1 MFSKNSQHFGSR
13 LDFSPSYPVKLL
25 IHSPMRICTLILAI
39 SLPLHAENPA
49 PVETPAPAEAPAPAE
64 NVAPVEPTD
73 AAYPALERFV
83 KVMEMT
89 KARHPDLD
97 KLSYDQLINHA
108 LDGMLSSLDPHS
120 SFIHPEMQEMMGE
133 DGKLN
138 NEIASLGL
146 SLGKNSEELYLS
158 AVEAGG
164 PAATAALKPG
174 MKVLQI
180 QKQDSTKISL
190 KSALESLVGNAGQT
204 TQLLLQDPIK
214 PEPIDVTLTHRY
226 IEERSLILA
235 KSLEK
240 HPQIGY
246 LRLAQFG
253 ANCAREVEAALDE
266 LEDKGMK
273 SLILDLRENGGGDLH
288 QTVEMLGLFVPPSTT
303 VVSVRERDKPEEF
316 LKTPKRQ
323 RRNRPYPMVVL
334 IDRHSASAS
343 ELTAGSLRDLK
354 RATIIGERSYGK
366 GSVQNIIPMGNST
379 ALRLTIATYHTPSG
393 ETPHLKGINPDTTIP
408 FTEIDRENFL
418 KAAHIS
424 SLSPTEKKAFD
435 PWADPAIAEA
445 VKALQ

>member
-1 MFSKNSQHFGSR
+1 
-13 LDFSPSYPVKLL
+13 
-25 IHSPMRICTLILAI
+25 MRISTLILATI
-39 SLPLHAENPA
+39 LPLHAQE
-49 PVETPAPAEAPAPAE
+49 PAPAE
-64 NVAPVEPTD
+64 NVAPTEAPAQAENTTPAEPKD

-89 KARHPDLD
+89 KARHPDLE
-97 KLSYDQLINHA
+97 KLGYDQLINQA

-120 SFIHPEMQEMMGE
+120 SFIHPEMQEMLSE

-146 SLGKNSEELYLS
+146 SLGKDSKHLFLS

-164 PAATAALKPG
+164 PAATAKLRPG

-180 QKQDSTKISL
+180 NKQDTANTPL
-190 KSALESLVGNAGQT
+190 KNALEMLVGNAGQT
-204 TQLLLQDPIK
+204 AQLLVQDPAK
-214 PEPIDVTLTHRY
+214 PDQIEVTLTHRF
-226 IEERSLILA
+226 IEERSLIIA
-235 KSLEK
+235 KLLDK
-240 HPQIGY
+240 NPQIGY

-253 ANCAREVEAALDE
+253 GNCARETEAALDE

-288 QTVEMLGLFVPPSTT
+288 ETVKILGLFVPPSTS

-316 LKTPKRQ
+316 LKTSKRQ

-343 ELTAGSLRDLK
+343 ELTAGSLKDLK

-393 ETPHLKGINPDTTIP
+393 ETPHLKGIDPDTIIP
-408 FTEIDRENFL
+408 FTDADRENFF
-418 KAAHIS
+418 KAARVS
-424 SLSPTEKKAFD
+424 SLSPTEKEAFD
-435 PWADPAIAEA
+435 KWTDPAIAEA
-445 VKALQ
+445 IKVFK